1 MDNLDQK
8 LEDNLL
14 AMNKIPANS
23 NDIYE
28 YPDFGGKLSIPL
40 LSTNGREQ
48 FLLDI
53 NRKKISLKVTYQTRG
68 RQIYV
73 LARLDFNS
81 PHRNPDGTEVGVPHL
96 HLYREG
102 YGDKWAF
109 PVPEGML
116 SNPDNAWQ
124 NLLDFMDYCH
134 VTQQPQINHGL
145 FS

>member
-8 LEDNLL
+8 LADNLL

-53 NRKKISLKVTYQTRG
+53 NRKK
-68 RQIYV
+68 
-73 LARLDFNS
+73 RLFV
-81 PHRNPDGTEVGVPHL
+81 HICG
-96 HLYREG
+96 
-102 YGDKWAF
+102 
-109 PVPEGML
+109 
-116 SNPDNAWQ
+116 
-124 NLLDFMDYCH
+124 
-134 VTQQPQINHGL
+134 
-145 FS
+145 